1 MEIYYIIAICAA
13 VVLALCLMVITAAIL
28 LIRKR
33 RREQKERSVLPIPLV
48 QYSSTNSID
57 VSNSVNDSNPIPNP
71 SSNQYHS
78 WIPQRQSQHYSSL
91 LSSISSTDGIH
102 IERKLGGG
110 NFGDVYRGMH
120 VDMFDTT

>member
-13 VVLALCLMVITAAIL
+13 VVLALCLMVIAAAIL

-33 RREQKERSVLPIPLV
+33 RREQKERSVPIPLM
-48 QYSSTNSID
+48 QYTSTNSID
-57 VSNSVNDSNPIPNP
+57 VSSNLNSQISSIPNP